1 MTKILFKNEKQADL
15 IKIGLTILFY
25 LIVFSIFKAG
35 LDFQKLVPVRLLEK
49 TEKEITYTYIVEVN
63 GKTRNLEFNEKKTL
77 DQILD
82 SYFEKNIQFINYY
95 QGMSIDSIYNRKNI
109 NVTIDNSEV
118 DLKKLPSEILNNN
131 SKIKVIY

>member
-1 MTKILFKNEKQADL
+1 MNKILFKNEKQADL
-15 IKIGLTILFY
+15 IKIGLTIIFY
-25 LIVFSIFKAG
+25 LVVFSIFKAG
-35 LDFQKLVPVRLLEK
+35 LDFQKLVPVKLLEK
-49 TEKEITYTYIVEVN
+49 TEKEITYNYIVEVN

>member
-25 LIVFSIFKAG
+25 LVVFSIFKAG

-95 QGMSIDSIYNRKNI
+95 QGMSIDSIYNSKNI

-118 DLKKLPSEILNNN
+118 DLKKLPSEILKNN

>member
-95 QGMSIDSIYNRKNI
+95 QGMSIDSIYNSKNI

-118 DLKKLPSEILNNN
+118 DLKKLPSEILKNN

>member
-82 SYFEKNIQFINYY
+82 SYFEKNIQFINYLLF
-95 QGMSIDSIYNRKNI
+95 
-109 NVTIDNSEV
+109 T
-118 DLKKLPSEILNNN
+118 
-131 SKIKVIY
+131 

>member
-1 MTKILFKNEKQADL
+1 MNKILFKNEKQADL

-25 LIVFSIFKAG
+25 LVVFSIFKAG

-95 QGMSIDSIYNRKNI
+95 QGMSIDSIYNSKNI

>member
-25 LIVFSIFKAG
+25 LVVFSIFKAG

-95 QGMSIDSIYNRKNI
+95 QGMSIDSIYNSKNI

>member
-1 MTKILFKNEKQADL
+1 MNKILFKNEKLADL

-25 LIVFSIFKAG
+25 LVVFSIFKAG
-35 LDFQKLVPVRLLEK
+35 LDFQKLVPVKLLEK

-95 QGMSIDSIYNRKNI
+95 QGMSIDSIYNSKKI

-118 DLKKLPSEILNNN
+118 DLKKLPSDILNSN

>member
-1 MTKILFKNEKQADL
+1 MNKFLFKNEKQTDL
-15 IKIGLTILFY
+15 IKIGVTIFFY

-35 LDFQKLVPVRLLEK
+35 LDFQKLVPVKLLEK
-49 TEKEITYTYIVEVN
+49 KEKEVTYTYTLEVN

-95 QGMSIDSIYNRKNI
+95 QGMSIDSIYNSKNI
-109 NVTIDNSEV
+109 YVTIDNKKI
-118 DLKKLPSEILNNN
+118 DLNKLPSEILNSN
-131 SKIKVIY
+131 SKINVTY